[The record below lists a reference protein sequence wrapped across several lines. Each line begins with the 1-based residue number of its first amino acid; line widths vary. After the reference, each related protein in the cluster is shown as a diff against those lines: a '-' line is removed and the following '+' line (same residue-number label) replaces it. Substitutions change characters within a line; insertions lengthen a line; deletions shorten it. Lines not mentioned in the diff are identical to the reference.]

1 MQDAATSLQGVA
13 DTTVVAYGI
22 GYSGFQ
28 LGDIASD
35 PHDENIINVP
45 DLNSLS
51 DGEQQLIDLANSYC
65 MSS

>member
-1 MQDAATSLQGVA
+1 MQLAAPFLQGVA

-22 GYSGFQ
+22 GYSGSE

-35 PHDENIINVP
+35 PDDENIIIVP
-45 DLNSLS
+45 DFNSLS
-51 DGEQQLIDLANSYC
+51 DGEQQLIDLVNSYC